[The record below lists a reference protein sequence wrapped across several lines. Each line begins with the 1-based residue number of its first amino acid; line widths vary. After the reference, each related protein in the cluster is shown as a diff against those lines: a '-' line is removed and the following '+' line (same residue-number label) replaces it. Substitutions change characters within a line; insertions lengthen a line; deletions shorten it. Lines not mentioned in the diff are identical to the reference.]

1 MGVKG
6 FLRKEQMNLLQNF
19 ENLAI
24 IVSKAFGGESD
35 KKKPSGKN
43 SSFEEIQAVINE
55 INS

>member
-24 IVSKAFGGESD
+24 IVSKAFGGESE
-35 KKKPSGKN
+35 KETGKN

>member
-1 MGVKG
+1 M
-6 FLRKEQMNLLQNF
+6 RKEQMNLLQNF